1 MNAVVI
7 SVSIMLILSLLR
19 FNVILALTVAA
30 IAGGIVG
37 GLGWEGT
44 LETFIGAIG
53 GNAEIALS
61 YILLGALAV
70 AVAHT
75 GLMQI
80 LVQSLLKVLKGK
92 KGFLLLVIAIISSFS
107 QNIVPVHIA
116 FIPLLIPPMLSLF
129 NKLNVD
135 RRAIATSL
143 TFGLQAPYM
152 LIPAGF
158 GLVFHKIVADNM
170 AANGMEVSLRQIP
183 VAMLLPTLGMVVG
196 LLIAIFITYKKP
208 RGYQELDFNNKE
220 IEEVKFQIKHLAAL
234 IAIFIALII
243 QLKTESMVL
252 GGLAGLIIM
261 YLLGAVKIK
270 ESDELF
276 LKGVKMMAFIGFV
289 MLVAGGFAAVM
300 NASGDVDSLVTAS
313 VELVGDNKALAA
325 FMMLLV
331 GLLVTMGIGT
341 SFGTVPIL
349 ATIYVPLAIA
359 LGFSPLATIALLGTA
374 GALGDAGSPASDSTL
389 GPTAGLNADGQHNHI
404 WDTVVPTFIHF
415 NIPML
420 IFGWIAA
427 LIF

>member
-1 MNAVVI
+1 MNSVVI
-7 SVSIMLILSLLR
+7 SVLVMLVLSLVR
-19 FNVILALTVAA
+19 INVILALTIAA
-30 IAGGIVG
+30 VTGGIIG
-37 GLGWEGT
+37 NLGWQGT
-44 LETFIGAIG
+44 LDTFIGAIG

-61 YILLGALAV
+61 YVLLGALAV

-92 KGFLLLVIAIISSFS
+92 KGFLLIVIAIISSLS
-107 QNIVPVHIA
+107 QNLVPVHIA

-129 NKLNVD
+129 NKLQVD
-135 RRAIATSL
+135 RRAVATAL

-158 GLVFHKIVADNM
+158 GLMFHKIVKDNM
-170 AANGMEVSLRQIP
+170 AVNGMEVSLSQVP
-183 VAMLLPTLGMVVG
+183 LAMLLPTLGMVVG
-196 LLIAIFITYKKP
+196 LLVAIFITYKKP
-208 RGYQELDFNNKE
+208 RDYQEVNISNLVQ
-220 IEEVKFQIKHLAAL
+220 EEVKFQGKHFAAL
-234 IAIFIALII
+234 IAILVALVV
-243 QLKTESMVL
+243 QLNYESMVL
-252 GGLAGLIIM
+252 GGLAGLIFM

-300 NASGDVDSLVTAS
+300 NATGEVDSLVTAS
-313 VELVGDNKALAA
+313 VEMIGDNKALAA

-349 ATIYVPLAIA
+349 ATIYVPLAAA
-359 LGFSPLATIALLGTA
+359 LGFSPLATIALIGTA

-415 NIPML
+415 NIPIL

-427 LIF
+427 IIL

>member
-7 SVSIMLILSLLR
+7 SVLVMLVLSLVR
-19 FNVILALTVAA
+19 INVILALTIAA
-30 IAGGIVG
+30 VTGGIIG
-37 GLGWEGT
+37 DLGWQGT
-44 LETFIGAIG
+44 LDTFIGAIG

-61 YILLGALAV
+61 YVLLGALAV

-92 KGFLLLVIAIISSFS
+92 KGFLLIVIAIISSLS
-107 QNIVPVHIA
+107 QNLVPVHIA

-129 NKLNVD
+129 NKLQVD
-135 RRAIATSL
+135 RRAVATAL

-158 GLVFHKIVADNM
+158 GLMFHKIVKDNM
-170 AANGMEVSLRQIP
+170 AVNGMEVSLSQVP
-183 VAMLLPTLGMVVG
+183 LAMLLPTLGMVVG
-196 LLIAIFITYKKP
+196 LLVAIFITYKKP
-208 RGYQELDFNNKE
+208 RNYQEVNIGNLVQED
-220 IEEVKFQIKHLAAL
+220 VKFQGKHFAAL
-234 IAIFIALII
+234 VAILVALVV
-243 QLKTESMVL
+243 QLNYESMVL
-252 GGLAGLIIM
+252 GGLAGLIFM

-300 NASGDVDSLVTAS
+300 NATGEVDSLVTAS
-313 VELVGDNKALAA
+313 VEMIGDNKALAA

-349 ATIYVPLAIA
+349 ATIYVPLAAA
-359 LGFSPLATIALLGTA
+359 LGFSPLATIALIGTA

-415 NIPML
+415 NIPIL
-420 IFGWIAA
+420 LFGWIAA
-427 LIF
+427 IIL